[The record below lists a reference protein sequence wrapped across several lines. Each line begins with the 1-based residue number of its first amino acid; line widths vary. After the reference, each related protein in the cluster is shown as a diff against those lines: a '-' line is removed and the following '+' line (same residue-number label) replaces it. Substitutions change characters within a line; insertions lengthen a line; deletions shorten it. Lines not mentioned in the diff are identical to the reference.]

1 MVSVTHRG
9 LAIIVAVAL
18 VLGAGFGWG
27 GLAAMEPARPAAAVN
42 PPAAVKAALPV
53 PSGSFIRIVEAVGP
67 AVINI
72 NTVTRG
78 IAGRTP
84 IEEFFGEEFM
94 RRLFGDRPERE
105 LPQRGLGSGVIV
117 DPSGVALTNA
127 HVVEG
132 ATEIEVVTADGK
144 KPKAKVVGVD
154 RKTDLAVLRLEGP
167 GPFPA
172 VTLGDSS
179 QMQVGDWVLAIGS
192 PFGLH
197 QTVSAGI
204 ISGKSRV
211 IGQGRYDDFLQ
222 TDAAINPGNS
232 GGPLVNMSG
241 EVIGINTAILSRT
254 GGSIGIGFAIPSGVA
269 QHVYRELLAKGKVTR
284 GWLGVTIQPLTPELA
299 KGFGLQEPTGALIA
313 EVINDSPAEKAGLR
327 PGDIILE
334 FDRKKVGHT
343 RELQRAVTRADPGKT
358 APMTV
363 WRDKAEKSLTVRLG
377 EMPEDRIAAGVERAV
392 PKMMLGMEVRPLTP
406 DLAWQLDVRSDTGV
420 VVVSVHPDGPSA
432 RAGVR
437 SGDVILEVNH
447 ERIRALGDFERVVK
461 GVEPGEH
468 VTLLLQRGRQNLYV
482 AFEVGR
488 LTGYR
493 PDRRLG
499 AAGTSQRRRLQL
511 VTRTSHGERG
521 SGSLCVRGRFSSWSS
536 SSRWGSSLH

>member
-1 MVSVTHRG
+1 MVSVTHRD

-18 VLGAGFGWG
+18 VLGAGFGG
-27 GLAAMEPARPAAAVN
+27 GLAAMEPVRPASAVN
-42 PPAAVKAALPV
+42 PPAAVNVVLPV
-53 PSGSFIRIVEAVGP
+53 PSGSFTRIVEAVGP

-72 NTVTRG
+72 NTVTSG
-78 IAGRTP
+78 VAGHTP
-84 IEEFFGEEFM
+84 IEEFFGEGFM
-94 RRLFGDRPERE
+94 RRFFGDRPERE

-117 DPSGVALTNA
+117 DPSGIALTNA

-132 ATEIEVVTADGK
+132 ATEIEVVMADGK

-167 GPFPA
+167 GPFPT
-172 VTLGDSS
+172 VTFGDSS
-179 QMQVGDWVLAIGS
+179 RMQVGDWVLAIGS

-406 DLAWQLDVRSDTGV
+406 DLAWQLDVRRDTGV

-461 GVEPGEH
+461 GVEPGEP